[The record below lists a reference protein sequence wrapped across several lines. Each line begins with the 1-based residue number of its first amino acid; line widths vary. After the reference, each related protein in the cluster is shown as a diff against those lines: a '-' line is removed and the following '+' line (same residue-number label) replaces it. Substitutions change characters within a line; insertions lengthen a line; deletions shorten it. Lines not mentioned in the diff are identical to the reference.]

1 MSAVCASWL
10 IRVLVIRYTSVRVP
24 QMFVGSVLV
33 LVIGVYGGFGVGD
46 PQLSLVVPVKSPGLV
61 GFVDVAVTVDT

>member
-1 MSAVCASWL
+1 
-10 IRVLVIRYTSVRVP
+10 
-24 QMFVGSVLV
+24 MFVGSVLV

-46 PQLSLVVPVKSPGLV
+46 PQLSLVVPVESPGLV